1 MKHKFL
7 KLITSSW
14 FALQALFTFYW
25 PIYLYYQTGFK
36 FYEMLLLGCII
47 LPTSVFFMIKNKIIN
62 KIMTCLL
69 WIYSIAFAVIG
80 TLANLVASPKPTL
93 ALALTIIMV
102 INIALL
108 IENHFHF
115 IIRESTPKKKDDKL
129 KNKGSHNINHTMDN
143 MFLPDSTPYLPAST
157 FIAIRY
163 NNPKGIYI
171 RKK

>member
-25 PIYLYYQTGFK
+25 PIYIYYQTGFK
-36 FYEMLLLGCII
+36 FYEMLLLCCII

-129 KNKGSHNINHTMDN
+129 KKQRQ
-143 MFLPDSTPYLPAST
+143 P
-157 FIAIRY
+157 
-163 NNPKGIYI
+163 
-171 RKK
+171 